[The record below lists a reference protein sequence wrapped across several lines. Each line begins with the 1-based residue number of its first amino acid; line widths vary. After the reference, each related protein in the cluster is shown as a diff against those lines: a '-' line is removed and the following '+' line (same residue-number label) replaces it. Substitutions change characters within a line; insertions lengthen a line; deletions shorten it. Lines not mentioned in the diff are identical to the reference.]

1 MFSKKSFLIILLL
14 VLGGGVFYVVKSSQ
28 TLDDPK
34 SRYEKVL
41 RLVGEM
47 LEEGHFSPRKIDDDF
62 SKDIFKKFLQSLDPD
77 KIYFLSGDVAQLKK
91 YELQLDDEIR
101 GTSLESFFAINDLY
115 KQRVVQS
122 ADLYRSILSQPFDYT
137 IDEQYVEDEEK
148 RSYPRNETEWREAWR
163 KKLKYYALER
173 YTDLLEEQEKNKG
186 KEGFVVLS
194 KEEMEKEARDK
205 VLKQFDRMYERFR
218 NRFKDDD
225 RFHQYVNVITES
237 MDPHTTYFPPIE
249 KRSFD
254 EQMRGSFFGIG
265 ASLTEDR
272 DNGNIKVATIV
283 NGSPAWKSGEIA
295 VGDYILKVGQGD
307 ELTDQDLNG
316 FEVTD
321 AVRLIRGKK
330 GTVVRLTIRKVD
342 GTIKVVSLVRDEIP
356 LDETYAKSL
365 IIESKEH
372 FKIGFIY
379 LPEFYADFDR
389 PNAPRCA
396 PDVAKEIGKLK
407 TQQVD
412 GIILDLRNNGG
423 GSLWDVV
430 QMVGFFIPDGPVV
443 QVKSKDEAPTV
454 LRDRDNGSVLW
465 DGPLVVMVN
474 SLSASASEI
483 FAGAI
488 QDYKRGLVIGSSST
502 YGKGTVQRNIELEK
516 MAWVGGSGG
525 SDLGSLK
532 LTLQK
537 FYRVSGASTQLR
549 GVYPDITVPD
559 QYDYLKLREKDT
571 EDALAWDE
579 IEGAPFKTWSN
590 PLPLTNVALASKLR
604 ISENEAF
611 NQLQSSVAWLE
622 KNNKKDISLQLEQ
635 FRKKKQEAADMFK
648 KINESL
654 KLKEELSVSN
664 LPVDLSR
671 IEQDSIKL
679 ERNKIFLKGIR
690 TDLLVGETVKVVS
703 DMIMQTQVVKKD

>member
-407 TQQVD
+407 ALQVD

>member
-407 TQQVD
+407 AQQVD